1 MWSSYYHSSF
11 LFIIYE
17 HLSLSIFNRSPKRNK
32 IPSALSSGNALALF
46 QGTARPGFLSMG
58 NFLVVLRVNWLCYSS
73 QFFPASPGGALCS
86 LGMLFKRV
94 IPQCPPFCSPSLCPH
109 GSWLFPLISKACCH
123 WVLNIH
129 LKS

>member
-32 IPSALSSGNALALF
+32 IPSALSSRNALSLF

-58 NFLVVLRVNWLCYSS
+58 NFLVLLRVNWLCYSS
-73 QFFPASPGGALCS
+73 QLFPASPGWALCS